1 MRKSKDEENKADKAR
16 EDARSERRESERGA
30 HEAEETKD
38 RNDERLIE
46 EDDHAM
52 ESLKRDDRP

>member
-1 MRKSKDEENKADKAR
+1 MRKSKDEENKARKAAQS
-16 EDARSERRESERGA
+16 DRRETERGA
-30 HEAEETKD
+30 HEADETKD
-38 RNDERLIE
+38 RNDERFIE